1 MADLVVFGDS
11 WPAGAELSNRQDA
24 FPFLISKKLGLNLRQ
39 VAADGSSQP
48 FDVHQFIRW
57 LEHPTTDRTNSIV
70 LFCFTGKDRSW
81 FFQNGLIRNI
91 HPSIKD
97 PEITAYYR
105 YLHSIELSDAE
116 ALKHILLVQS
126 LSKTFNVTIRM
137 IMNWDNIPQCSLID
151 RNMVYPLSLVGI
163 LGGFVTSETGLTNFF
178 TESQYIVPN
187 ISHPNVEG
195 HKLIA
200 NTLADWLQP
209 TVHSLV

>member
-1 MADLVVFGDS
+1 M
-11 WPAGAELSNRQDA
+11 
-24 FPFLISKKLGLNLRQ
+24 
-39 VAADGSSQP
+39 
-48 FDVHQFIRW
+48 
-57 LEHPTTDRTNSIV
+57 
-70 LFCFTGKDRSW
+70 
-81 FFQNGLIRNI
+81 
-91 HPSIKD
+91 
-97 PEITAYYR
+97 
-105 YLHSIELSDAE
+105 HSTELSDAE

-137 IMNWDNIPQCSLID
+137 IMNWDSIPQCSLID
-151 RNMVYPLSLVGI
+151 RNIVYPLSLAGI